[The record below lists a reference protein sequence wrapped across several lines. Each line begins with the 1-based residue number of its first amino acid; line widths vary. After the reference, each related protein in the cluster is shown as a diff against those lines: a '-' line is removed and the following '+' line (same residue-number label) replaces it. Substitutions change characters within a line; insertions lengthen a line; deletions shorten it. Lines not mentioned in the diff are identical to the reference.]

1 MFSFLCTTGLSYLG
15 AGVGNLLGSLVG
27 GMLSDRLLLRS
38 RRLRGGRAVV
48 EDRLTANLWPACF
61 IIIPFGILLFG
72 WSIERVLTVWAPII
86 AFGIQT
92 FGMNQV
98 MTSTSAYLV
107 DAVPGQGAS
116 ATAAANLVRM
126 VLACALTLAANPMV
140 AAIGPG
146 YTCVF
151 LAALSVV
158 ACGFLVV
165 LKFKGEKLRIWSGY

>member
-1 MFSFLCTTGLSYLG
+1 LSYLG
-15 AGVGNLLGSLVG
+15 AGVGNFTGSILG

-61 IIIPFGILLFG
+61 IMIPFGILLFG
-72 WSIERVLTVWAPII
+72 WSIERGLTVGVPIL

-107 DAVPGQGAS
+107 DAMPGQGAS
-116 ATAAANLVRM
+116 AIAASSFVRNA
-126 VLACALTLAANPMV
+126 LACALTLAANPLV

-151 LAALSVV
+151 LAALSII
-158 ACGFLVV
+158 ACVMLVI
-165 LKFKGEKLRIWSGY
+165 LKFKGEKLREWSEFGDDQVKR

>member
-1 MFSFLCTTGLSYLG
+1 MSYLG
-15 AGVGNLLGSLVG
+15 AGVGNFTGSIIG

-72 WSIERVLTVWAPII
+72 WSIERGLTVWAPII

-98 MTSTSAYLV
+98 MTATSAYLV
-107 DAVPGQGAS
+107 DAVPSRGAS
-116 ATAAANLVRM
+116 ATAAANFVRN
-126 VLACALTLAANPMV
+126 VLACALTLAANPLV

-151 LAALSVV
+151 LAALSVI
-158 ACGFLVV
+158 ACAMLVI
-165 LKFKGEKLRIWSGY
+165 LKFKGEQLREWSGFGDAK